1 MTQFPWRK
9 YSLLDNF
16 QNPLAIESSF
26 PKLLKVLSE
35 AENLSYS
42 LPGGRSSGS
51 SLVPHVQPLAD
62 KKQGA
67 LWPSPRSEKEA
78 EVPGVRSCWQEVKE
92 SDQQHHHHGHPFLK
106 TTEAEKISFHFWRVL
121 SLVVQEWKMT
131 FLLPTK
137 FEIKHCQRHFGPIR
151 RWLLKAN
158 QRFEK
163 SRKPHVFVGLVL
175 VRK

>member
-1 MTQFPWRK
+1 M
-9 YSLLDNF
+9 LDNF

-35 AENLSYS
+35 AENVSYS

-67 LWPSPRSEKEA
+67 LRPPPRSEKEA

-92 SDQQHHHHGHPFLK
+92 SDQQHHHHMDTPVRKPQKLK
-106 TTEAEKISFHFWRVL
+106 TVL
-121 SLVVQEWKMT
+121 T
-131 FLLPTK
+131 LL
-137 FEIKHCQRHFGPIR
+137 F
-151 RWLLKAN
+151 
-158 QRFEK
+158 
-163 SRKPHVFVGLVL
+163 
-175 VRK
+175 